1 MEDLQKTYE
10 YNNQLRR
17 AKIDARRKEKIAEKR
32 KKRAEKWYWIN
43 TESAKYS
50 TRIFVDKD
58 Q

>member
-32 KKRAEKWYWIN
+32 KKRAEK
-43 TESAKYS
+43 
-50 TRIFVDKD
+50 
-58 Q
+58 